1 MKKHD
6 LSHIARSLSA
16 RLQEIDYD
24 QLPIS
29 DYNKQYISNLK
40 PAMDYYMKIY
50 SACLSKGF
58 NIISCSPE
66 NAILVD
72 YGGGS
77 GFLSILAK
85 SAGVGK
91 VIYLDLN
98 PKSVE
103 TIQVLKKETGIG
115 PDIILHGNSDTL
127 ADWCNKNNVQ
137 PDLLI
142 ATDLIEHVYD
152 LEVFFRDLFGLN
164 RKIQMIFTTASTPFN
179 PYVKRRLHKLMDSSE
194 TGTVEIP
201 NYYTLR
207 KTYIEKNYP
216 HLATNEIEKWTLQT
230 RGLIYP
236 DIDKAIKT
244 NKLPILKDKHNTCDP
259 ASGNWTERILP
270 IDDYHSLISP
280 YNYSLKVDKGF
291 YNSDRRSVVSSIICK
306 SINLLIRLSG
316 KVGFLIAPFIFLSC
330 IKQRPE
336 S

>member
-6 LSHIARSLSA
+6 LLHIARSLSL

-40 PAMDYYMKIY
+40 PAMGYFMKIY

-58 NIISCSPE
+58 SIINCPPE
-66 NAILVD
+66 KAILVD

-85 SAGVGK
+85 SVGVGK

-103 TIQVLKKETGIG
+103 TVQILKKETGIG

-127 ADWCNKNNVQ
+127 ADWCNKNKVR

-152 LEVFFRDLFGLN
+152 LEVFFRDIFGLN
-164 RKIQMIFTTASTPFN
+164 QKIQMIFTTASTPFN
-179 PYVKRRLHKLMDSSE
+179 PYVKRRLHKLMNNSE
-194 TGTVEIP
+194 VGTAEIP

-207 KTYIEKNYP
+207 KAYIEKNYP
-216 HLATNEIEKWTLQT
+216 HLSSDELEKWTLHT

-244 NKLPILKDKHNTCDP
+244 DKLPILQDKHNTCDP

-270 IDDYHSLISP
+270 IRDYRSLINP

-291 YNSDRRSVVSSIICK
+291 YNSDRRSIVSSIICK

-316 KVGFLIAPFIFLSC
+316 KAGFLIAPFIFLSC
-330 IKQRPE
+330 IRQRAE

>member
-1 MKKHD
+1 MKMHN
-6 LSHIARSLSA
+6 LLHIARSLSE
-16 RLQEIDYD
+16 RLQEIDYN

-29 DYNKQYISNLK
+29 DYNKQYIGNLK
-40 PAMDYYMKIY
+40 PAMHYYMKIY
-50 SACLSKGF
+50 STCLSKGF
-58 NIISCSPE
+58 DILKRSPQD
-66 NAILVD
+66 ITFVD

-103 TIQVLKKETGIG
+103 TIRILKKETGIG

-127 ADWCNKNNVQ
+127 ADWCKENNIH

-152 LEVFFRDLFGLN
+152 LKTFFKDLASIN
-164 RKIQMIFTTASTPFN
+164 PKMQMIFTTASTPFN
-179 PYVKRRLHKLMDSSE
+179 PYVKRRLHRLMDNSE
-194 TGTVEIP
+194 AGTAEIP

-207 KTYIEKNYP
+207 KEYIEKNYP
-216 HLATNEIEKWTLQT
+216 NLSVDEINKWTQQT
-230 RGLIYP
+230 RGLIYH
-236 DIDKAIKT
+236 DIDKAIKA
-244 NKLPILKDKHNTCDP
+244 NQQPELKDAHNTCDP

-270 IDDYHSLISP
+270 IEDYRSLVKAH
-280 YNYSLKVDKGF
+280 NYSLKVDKGF
-291 YNSDRRSVVSSIICK
+291 YNTDRNNSVSSIIFKC
-306 SINLLIRLSG
+306 INLLIRLSG
-316 KVGFLIAPFIFLSC
+316 KGGFLIAPFIFLSC
-330 IKQRPE
+330 IRQRSE

>member
-1 MKKHD
+1 MKKHN
-6 LSHIARSLSA
+6 LLHIARSLSE
-16 RLQEIDYD
+16 RLQKIDYD

-40 PAMDYYMKIY
+40 PAMHYYMKIY

-58 NIISCSPE
+58 DIINCSPE
-66 NAILVD
+66 HATVVD

-85 SAGVGK
+85 SAGVGR

-103 TIQVLKKETGIG
+103 TIEILKKETGVG

-127 ADWCNKNNVQ
+127 ADWCKKNDVH
-137 PDLLI
+137 PDLLV

-152 LEVFFRDLFGLN
+152 LRTFFKDLSGLN
-164 RKIQMIFTTASTPFN
+164 EGMQMIFTTASTPFN
-179 PYVKRRLHKLMDSSE
+179 PYVKRRLHKLMVSSE
-194 TGTVEIP
+194 SGTAEIP

-207 KTYIEKNYP
+207 KVYIENNYP
-216 HLATNEIEKWTLQT
+216 HLPADEIEMWTLKT

-244 NKLPILKDKHNTCDP
+244 NKPPTLTDTYNTCDP

-270 IDDYHSLISP
+270 IKEYRSLIGP

-291 YNSDRRSVVSSIICK
+291 YNTDRKSTISSTICK
-306 SINLLIRLSG
+306 WINSLIFLSG
-316 KVGFLIAPFIFLSC
+316 KAGFLIAPFIFLSC
-330 IKQRPE
+330 IRQHPE